1 MVATQEHSG
10 TSNSMAEQLSRFE
23 DEEGTDVTAY
33 DSKIKKI
40 AHSIVSSFAFGI
52 FGVCLLLLNVGL
64 IFADLI
70 FAEKKIYMP
79 LEYRCISPSI
89 AIFFLMDILLR
100 VFVDGRQHYFSG
112 LCNIL
117 DIAII
122 VITLLTDVIYIFFD
136 FKFLSDIPRWTP
148 VVRHLRLIILTR
160 IVHLVHQKRQ
170 LEKLIRR
177 LVSENKRRY
186 VRNGFDLDLTYVTE
200 RIIAMSF
207 PSSGRRSYY
216 RNPIEEVVRFL
227 DKKHPNHY
235 RVYNLCSERAYDPK
249 HFHNRVS
256 RILIDDH
263 NVPTLHEMVVFSK
276 EASEWMAQD
285 PENIIAIHCKGGKG
299 RTGTMVCACLIASET
314 FLTAKESLC
323 YFGERRT
330 DKTNS
335 TKFQGVETPSQ
346 NRYVGY
352 FAQVKYHY
360 NWNVPPE
367 RILFIKR
374 FIIYSLHG
382 IRTGDENDLKVQIV
396 MEKSVV
402 FSCTSLKNCVVIHDA
417 ETDRVIIDVLNCPPL
432 YDDVKVQFFS
442 SELPKYYDNCPFFF
456 WFHTSFIQDN
466 RLYLPR
472 NELDNPH
479 KPKTWKIYPPEF
491 AVEIIFEEK

>member
-382 IRTGDENDLKVQIV
+382 DSR
-396 MEKSVV
+396 
-402 FSCTSLKNCVVIHDA
+402 
-417 ETDRVIIDVLNCPPL
+417 R
-432 YDDVKVQFFS
+432 
-442 SELPKYYDNCPFFF
+442 
-456 WFHTSFIQDN
+456 
-466 RLYLPR
+466 
-472 NELDNPH
+472 
-479 KPKTWKIYPPEF
+479 
-491 AVEIIFEEK
+491 

>member
-1 MVATQEHSG
+1 INESPHTSKLAVAAQEHPG
-10 TSNSMAEQLSRFE
+10 TSKSMSELSRFE
-23 DEEGTDVTAY
+23 HEEGADVAAY
-33 DSKIKKI
+33 DSKMKKI
-40 AHSIVSSFAFGI
+40 ARSIVSSFAFGI

-70 FAEKKIYMP
+70 FTGKNVYIP
-79 LEYRCISPSI
+79 LEYHCISLSI
-89 AIFFLMDILLR
+89 VLFFLMDILLQ
-100 VFVDGRQHYFSG
+100 VFADG
-112 LCNIL
+112 
-117 DIAII
+117 
-122 VITLLTDVIYIFFD
+122 
-136 FKFLSDIPRWTP
+136 WTP
-148 VVRHLRLIILTR
+148 VVQLLRLILLRT
-160 IVHLVHQKRQ
+160 VHLAHQKRH

-177 LVSENKRRY
+177 LVSQNKRRY
-186 VRNGFDLDLTYVTE
+186 IRDGFDLDLTYVTE

-207 PSSGRRSYY
+207 PSSGRQSFY

-256 RILIDDH
+256 RIMIDDH

-276 EASEWMAQD
+276 EATEWMAQD
-285 PENIIAIHCKGGKG
+285 PENIIVIHCKGGKG
-299 RTGTMVCACLIASET
+299 RTGTMACACLIASEI

-330 DKTNS
+330 DKTKS
-335 TKFQGVETPSQ
+335 TKFQGVEIPSQ
-346 NRYVGY
+346 NRYVEY
-352 FAQVKYHY
+352 FSQVKHHY
-360 NWNVPPE
+360 NWNLPPV

-374 FIIYSLHG
+374 FIIYS
-382 IRTGDENDLKVQIV
+382 IRGNENDLKVQIV
-396 MEKSVV
+396 MEKRVV
-402 FSCTSLKNCVVIHDA
+402 FSGTSLKNCVVTHDT
-417 ETDRVIIDVLNCPPL
+417 ETDRVIIDVCNCPPL
-432 YDDVKVQFFS
+432 YNDVKVQFFS
-442 SELPKYYDNCPFFF
+442 LELPKYYDSCPFSF

-479 KPKTWKIYPPEF
+479 KRNTWKIYPPEF

>member
-346 NRYVGY
+346 
-352 FAQVKYHY
+352 
-360 NWNVPPE
+360 
-367 RILFIKR
+367 
-374 FIIYSLHG
+374 
-382 IRTGDENDLKVQIV
+382 
-396 MEKSVV
+396 
-402 FSCTSLKNCVVIHDA
+402 VIHDA

-442 SELPKYYDNCPFFF
+442 SREEGSTLRWASCTGEPSRRPV
-456 WFHTSFIQDN
+456 
-466 RLYLPR
+466 
-472 NELDNPH
+472 LD
-479 KPKTWKIYPPEF
+479 
-491 AVEIIFEEK
+491 

>member
-1 MVATQEHSG
+1 IDESPHTSKLMVATQEHPG

-100 VFVDGRQHYFSG
+100 VFVDG
-112 LCNIL
+112 
-117 DIAII
+117 
-122 VITLLTDVIYIFFD
+122 
-136 FKFLSDIPRWTP
+136 WTP

-382 IRTGDENDLKVQIV
+382 DENDLKVQIV

>member
-1 MVATQEHSG
+1 VNE
-10 TSNSMAEQLSRFE
+10 NPPLYLYFYLLPCLCIYFR
-23 DEEGTDVTAY
+23 
-33 DSKIKKI
+33 
-40 AHSIVSSFAFGI
+40 I

-314 FLTAKESLC
+314 FLTAK
-323 YFGERRT
+323 
-330 DKTNS
+330 
-335 TKFQGVETPSQ
+335 

-382 IRTGDENDLKVQIV
+382 DENDLKVQIV

-402 FSCTSLKNCVVIHDA
+402 FSCTSLKNCVIHDA